1 MAEKGIRGGI
11 CHAIHRYARANNK
24 YNCLQTV
31 LNGKNTIRFNE
42 DFMKKYYEDS
52 DKGYIFEVDAEY
64 PKHLHNLHSDLP
76 FLQERM
82 KINK

>member
-1 MAEKGIRGGI
+1 
-11 CHAIHRYARANNK
+11 
-24 YNCLQTV
+24 
-31 LNGKNTIRFNE
+31 
-42 DFMKKYYEDS
+42 MKKYYEDS

-82 KINK
+82 EINK